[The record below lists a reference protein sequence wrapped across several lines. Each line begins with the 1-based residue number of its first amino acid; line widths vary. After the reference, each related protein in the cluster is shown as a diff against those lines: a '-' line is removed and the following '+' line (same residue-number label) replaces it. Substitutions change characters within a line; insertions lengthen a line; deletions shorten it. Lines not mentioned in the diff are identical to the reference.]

1 MREIHR
7 SALVPYAAEEMYRLV
22 NDVESYPDF
31 LPWCRSAQVRELGEN
46 EVEAAL
52 EFSRGGLHRR
62 FSTRNR
68 LEPGH
73 SIRMELES
81 GPFRVLE
88 GTWSFRPLADQ
99 GCKVALDLRFEFAS
113 RLLEAVFAPVF
124 AEMMNSL
131 VDAFVVR
138 ARQLHG
144 AQ

>member
-7 SALVPYAAEEMYRLV
+7 SALVPYTAEEMFSLV

-31 LPWCRSAQVRELGEN
+31 LPWCRSAEIRELGEN
-46 EVEAAL
+46 EVEAGL

-62 FSTRNR
+62 FSTHNR
-68 LEPGH
+68 LEPGRA
-73 SIRMELES
+73 IRMTLAS

-88 GTWSFRPLADQ
+88 GDWSFRSLGEE

-131 VDAFVVR
+131 VDAFVAR
-138 ARQLHG
+138 ARRLHG

>member
-7 SALVPYAAEEMYRLV
+7 SALVPYAAEEMFGLV

-31 LPWCRSAQVRELGEN
+31 LPWCRSAEIRKLGED
-46 EVEAAL
+46 EVEAGL

-68 LEPGH
+68 IEPGR
-73 SIRMELES
+73 SIGMTLES

-88 GTWSFRPLADQ
+88 GAWTFQALGER
-99 GCKVALDLRFEFAS
+99 GCKVVLDLRFEFAS

-131 VDAFVVR
+131 VDAFVAR
-138 ARQLHG
+138 AHELHG
-144 AQ
+144 VQ

>member
-1 MREIHR
+1 MREVHR
-7 SALVPYAAEEMYRLV
+7 SALVPYGAGEMYALV
-22 NDVESYPDF
+22 NDVESYPRF
-31 LPWCRSAQVRELGEN
+31 LPWCRSASVRSVSPT

-68 LEPGH
+68 LEEDR
-73 SIRMELES
+73 SIRMALAS

-88 GTWSFRPLADQ
+88 GEWTFQALGEGGS
-99 GCKVALDLRFEFAS
+99 KVSLQLRFEFAS

-131 VDAFVVR
+131 VDAFVER
-138 ARQLHG
+138 AQELHRAG
-144 AQ
+144 

>member
-1 MREIHR
+1 LREIHR
-7 SALVPYAAEEMYRLV
+7 SALVPYAAEEMFSLV

-31 LPWCRSAQVRELGEN
+31 LPWCRSAEAHKLGEN

-68 LEPGH
+68 LEPGQA
-73 SIRMELES
+73 IRMELAS
-81 GPFRVLE
+81 GPFRMLE
-88 GTWSFRPLADQ
+88 GDWTFRPLAES

-131 VDAFVVR
+131 VDAFVER
-138 ARQLHG
+138 AHG
-144 AQ
+144 LYGPR